1 MERDVHNLGE
11 FDSLDQVYEK
21 YPNGGTPGDYVMI
34 SGEKTAWNEGK
45 NKWGDFG
52 DDVSSLGNQT
62 VEGNLTVG
70 HDLTVGG
77 EVSADKGTFGI
88 LEAGAVVGE
97 PVYQDDVEMYNEKE
111 DFPEEGNAYKLYF
124 SRKENNL
131 YTWENGTYKS
141 VEQGGENKLDKDGD
155 ASDTTVIFEQAE
167 TRGNVTS
174 GEKLST
180 LFGKVK
186 KYFADLKDVAFSG
199 SYNDLS
205 DRPNIPVNTSDLT
218 NDSGFITNAVSNLAN
233 YYTKTQTYTKEEV
246 NSLVGQLVQIQVV
259 SSLPQSGQANTIYLV
274 PSGGSKPDVYDEYIW
289 VNSAWEL
296 IGNTEVDLSNYL
308 QKTGDASNTTV
319 TFVSEAGE
327 PTSGSKLSS
336 IVGRI
341 VKKISDIVS
350 GAIAVAK
357 ATKATQDADGN
368 KISETYLPKTNGLAT
383 GLITGRN
390 VCYTH
395 HNVAGLSSTQHTGW
409 VDIDFGQQGYIYTGT
424 IRIYRYGKGFL
435 NLLFSAYLAGSGT
448 GDQRQYSWYYAA
460 YSFSGSMSSTLPQV
474 RFVRDGNGGG
484 HILLGG
490 DGYDWGLQSSVVI
503 EEITLGNSA
512 YNGAN
517 PLSITITK
525 STGDFSTLG
534 MTDAVINPIG
544 TVPSQGIEVERAR
557 KDGDGNKI
565 SETYLKRSGGT
576 MTGTLVQKKGNCS
589 IHTDVASYRIPSQHK
604 GWIALDCGI
613 NNAISIVG
621 HITLY
626 GYYAGALSIQ
636 VSGYTYAEGIALT
649 RDNWV
654 TPRYGI
660 YGSWY
665 GDMPQVAFVKDGTTG
680 RRYIIIGGDDFT
692 WNAYDYVSLDK
703 VVLGSLGNTTSALP
717 FTWSALSGTVASLGL
732 VAATAGDMSEGVE
745 VQRAR
750 QDGNGKDIPS
760 TYATKE
766 ELPDVYVDTV
776 PSNPKDGDILITTT
790 D

>member
-274 PSGGSKPDVYDEYIW
+274 PSGGSKPDVYEEYIW

-308 QKTGDASNTTV
+308 QKTGDASDTTV

-368 KISETYLPKTNGLAT
+368 NIS
-383 GLITGRN
+383 
-390 VCYTH
+390 
-395 HNVAGLSSTQHTGW
+395 S
-409 VDIDFGQQGYIYTGT
+409 
-424 IRIYRYGKGFL
+424 
-435 NLLFSAYLAGSGT
+435 
-448 GDQRQYSWYYAA
+448 
-460 YSFSGSMSSTLPQV
+460 
-474 RFVRDGNGGG
+474 
-484 HILLGG
+484 
-490 DGYDWGLQSSVVI
+490 
-503 EEITLGNSA
+503 
-512 YNGAN
+512 
-517 PLSITITK
+517 
-525 STGDFSTLG
+525 
-534 MTDAVINPIG
+534 
-544 TVPSQGIEVERAR
+544 
-557 KDGDGNKI
+557 
-565 SETYLKRSGGT
+565 TYLKKSGGV
-576 MTGTLVQKKGNCS
+576 MTGTLVQGKGNCS
-589 IHTDVASYRIPSQHK
+589 IHTDVASLKIPASHT
-604 GWIALDCGI
+604 GWIALCFGQATRTYLGEIDILAYTKG
-613 NNAISIVG
+613 AISVDFTG
-621 HITLY
+621 TVSPNAGSAVWYY
-626 GYYAGALSIQ
+626 G
-636 VSGYTYAEGIALT
+636 
-649 RDNWV
+649 
-654 TPRYGI
+654 RYGLR
-660 YGSWY
+660 GSISSTPPEVVFARKDDT
-665 GDMPQVAFVKDGTTG
+665 GDC
-680 RRYIIIGGDDFT
+680 YLLLGGDGFA
-692 WNAYDYVSLDK
+692 WGAYPFASLSK
-703 VVLGSLGNTTSALP
+703 IVTGGLGATSSDLGITI
-717 FTWSALSGTVASLGL
+717 SALSGDFASLGMTRMTL
-732 VAATAGDMSEGVE
+732 SAPKGPSEGIEVE
-745 VQRAR
+745 RAR
-750 QDGNGKDIPS
+750 KATLAETLGEDAYTSSQVVGSKGALSTAEDEFPKDLSSIKTPGIYAISSRNTGQPSGYTFGVLCVFTAMKEGNNRTVQMFTSSKSRDGSFVSRSFVRYQFDNLLNWAFTPWVELVD
-760 TYATKE
+760 TYD
-766 ELPDVYVDTV
+766 LPDVYVDTV

>member
-167 TRGNVTS
+167 TRENVTS

-180 LFGKVK
+180 LFGKVRK
-186 KYFADLKDVAFSG
+186 FFADLKDVAFSG

-259 SSLPQSGQANTIYLV
+259 SSLPQRGQANTIYLI

-289 VNSAWEL
+289 VNNDWEM

-308 QKTGDASNTTV
+308 QKTGDASDTTV
-319 TFVSEAGE
+319 TFVSEAGD

-336 IVGRI
+336 LIGRI
-341 VKKISDIVS
+341 VKKLSDIVS
-350 GAIAVAK
+350 GAIAVGKATSADT
-357 ATKATQDADGN
+357 ATKATQDSDGN
-368 KISETYLPKTNGLAT
+368 KIS
-383 GLITGRN
+383 
-390 VCYTH
+390 
-395 HNVAGLSSTQHTGW
+395 
-409 VDIDFGQQGYIYTGT
+409 D
-424 IRIYRYGKGFL
+424 
-435 NLLFSAYLAGSGT
+435 
-448 GDQRQYSWYYAA
+448 
-460 YSFSGSMSSTLPQV
+460 
-474 RFVRDGNGGG
+474 
-484 HILLGG
+484 
-490 DGYDWGLQSSVVI
+490 
-503 EEITLGNSA
+503 
-512 YNGAN
+512 
-517 PLSITITK
+517 
-525 STGDFSTLG
+525 
-534 MTDAVINPIG
+534 
-544 TVPSQGIEVERAR
+544 
-557 KDGDGNKI
+557 
-565 SETYLKRSGGT
+565 TYLKRSGGT
-576 MTGTLVQKKGNCS
+576 MTGNLALSNEVHVNGAAGNLIGRFTWAGGLKAVVGNTQDTLALLSKGAATLNGSPIITGNGGVISGNLVQKKGNCS
-589 IHTDVASYRIPSQHK
+589 IHTDVASYRMPDNHTGWVRIDFGLLVAELLGVIDLIVYGK
-604 GWIALDCGI
+604 GG
-613 NNAISIVG
+613 ISIDF
-621 HITLY
+621 
-626 GYYAGALSIQ
+626 
-636 VSGYTYAEGIALT
+636 SGYTYVISSNPTAT
-649 RDNWV
+649 NWFA
-654 TPRYGI
+654 PKYGI
-660 YGSWY
+660 RGSV
-665 GDMPQVAFVKDGTTG
+665 DAPMPKVFFSKDNTTG
-680 RRYIIIGGDDFT
+680 RRYIMIGGDGFA
-692 WNAYDYVSLDK
+692 WGPYGFVSLSK
-703 VVLGSLGNTTSALP
+703 ILLGSLGNTTGDLGISIEAV
-717 FTWSALSGTVASLGL
+717 SGNYADLGL
-732 VAATAGDMSEGVE
+732 TNASVSNPSVSIEVE
-745 VQRAR
+745 RAR
-750 QDGNGKDIPS
+750 KDAAGHDIPS
-760 TYATKE
+760 TYATKA

-776 PSNPKDGDILITTT
+776 PTNPKDGDILITTT